1 MRGKPEIKSI
11 LVYVGSNPDDAIG
24 ENVLKLPFLRVLK
37 ERYPDARI
45 TWIGGVGPSQF
56 QGVLASVIDGRV
68 DECLTDFEISDSA
81 RELFLRWRPLPGR
94 RFDLII
100 DAQRNIVRTLVLRR
114 IPHRIF
120 ISGCWRFVVSDR
132 KPPANLRRP
141 DLLTDKML
149 ALSAAA
155 VDEPVYPSP
164 VWPLSERWRIA
175 AATLLPDGPTYV
187 GLAPG
192 AGKKGTG
199 KCWPLD
205 RFLALARLQQDKGRR
220 PVFFIGPGE
229 TEWVDRI
236 RAEAPYALIPN
247 EDDAT
252 VGLKEPALAMAL
264 ARRVRVGVANCSGI
278 GHIMAA
284 GGPPMVSLFGP
295 TRPSKYA
302 PYASSV
308 ISLRAQDFGP
318 SSDIA
323 NIPLDAVSAAVEEQ
337 IEGPRPGQTAKP
349 DLSAGSS
356 VLAGAHA
363 RRR

>member
-1 MRGKPEIKSI
+1 MRSGPEIESI

-24 ENVLKLPFLRVLK
+24 ENILKLPFLRVLK
-37 ERYPDARI
+37 EKYPDARI

-56 QGVLASVIDGRV
+56 QGILASVIDGQV

-94 RFDLII
+94 RFDLIV

-120 ISGCWRFVVSDR
+120 VSGCWRFFLSDR
-132 KPPANLRRP
+132 KPPENLRRRS
-141 DLLTDKML
+141 LLTDKML

-155 VDEPVYPSP
+155 VGEAVYPSP
-164 VWPLSERWRIA
+164 VWPLPDQWRRA
-175 AATLLPDGPTYV
+175 AAVLLPDGPVYV

-205 RFLALARLQQDKGRR
+205 RYLALARMQQDRGRR

-236 RAEAPYALIPN
+236 REGAPGSLIPS
-247 EDDAT
+247 EDGKM
-252 VGLKEPALAMAL
+252 VGLKDPALAMAL
-264 ARRVRVGVANCSGI
+264 AQRVRVGVANCSGI

-308 ISLRAQDFGP
+308 IALRAQDFGP
-318 SSDIA
+318 SGDIA
-323 NIPLDAVSAAVEEQ
+323 NIPLDAVSAAIEAQ
-337 IEGPRPGQTAKP
+337 IERPRPGTGQKIR
-349 DLSAGSS
+349 S
-356 VLAGAHA
+356 
-363 RRR
+363 